1 MKKTRILYSYIA
13 KMKNNK
19 LYIVLFAFIF
29 VYSIYETFL
38 FFDLK
43 NTCEGYIKIIESN
56 EIEKSVFEGNIA
68 EYLDISFNN
77 KNEFNEYANNLI
89 GKYNLDNK
97 LIFFFQ
103 DGVCLKCIEKE
114 LSDIDSMLVGTIKS
128 EDIVLIAQST
138 DNDLFSNAIFEKY
151 LNRYKTIW
159 ISSDE
164 YFKPLAKNPYYFIAN
179 NSYSSRFLYVPELIP
194 SFKNDYFQ
202 NVIPKVLNS
211 S

>member
-1 MKKTRILYSYIA
+1 
-13 KMKNNK
+13 MKNNK
-19 LYIVLFAFIF
+19 LYVVLFIFILL
-29 VYSIYETFL
+29 YSIYETFL

-43 NTCEGYIKIIESN
+43 NTCNGYIKIIESN
-56 EIEKSVFEGNIA
+56 EIEKSIA
-68 EYLDISFNN
+68 EYNIKDYLEIYYYHID
-77 KNEFNEYANNLI
+77 EFNEYVDDLI
-89 GKYNLDNK
+89 GKYDLDNK

-114 LSDIDSMLVGTIKS
+114 FSDIDSILVRTIKN

-138 DNDLFSNAIFEKY
+138 DNDFFSNAIFEKY

-159 ISSDE
+159 INSDE
-164 YFKPLAKNPYYFIAN
+164 YFKPLAHKPYYFIAN

-194 SFKNDYFQ
+194 SYKNEYFK

-211 S
+211 N